1 MSINGRNPVTMSFRL
16 PDYLREEISRT
27 ADKMEMT
34 DSNFLRVAVTNA
46 VMRYA
51 RQGSEMAVEW

>member
-1 MSINGRNPVTMSFRL
+1 MSINGRNQTIMSFRL

-34 DSNFLRVAVTNA
+34 DSNFLRVAITNA
-46 VMRYA
+46 IMRYA
-51 RQGSEMAVEW
+51 REHQEAA